1 MIAIDMSKA
10 RDIHRERMRHARA
23 PKLAAL
29 DIAFQRAVEAGES
42 TAAVVTQKQM
52 FRDVTA
58 DPAIDAAQSPES
70 LKAVWPDCLVVGV

>member
-1 MIAIDMSKA
+1 MITIDMSKA
-10 RDIHRERMRHARA
+10 RDIHRERMRQDRA

-42 TAAVVTQKQM
+42 TAVVVTQKRAL
-52 FRDVTA
+52 RDVTA
-58 DPAIDAAQSPES
+58 DPAIDAAQSPEA